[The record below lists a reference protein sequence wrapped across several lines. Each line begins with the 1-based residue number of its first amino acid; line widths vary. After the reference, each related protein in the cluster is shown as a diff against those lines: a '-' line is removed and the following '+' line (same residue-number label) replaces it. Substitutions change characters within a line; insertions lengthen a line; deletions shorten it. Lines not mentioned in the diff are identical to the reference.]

1 MSALPFQI
9 KICGITN
16 ADDALAAVRARA
28 DAIGLNFYARSK
40 RFISVENAM
49 SVVRDV
55 PREIVKVGVFVNP
68 SPAEVNAVM
77 NAGVIDFVQLHGD
90 ETPELLAELSDLP
103 IIKAVRWDSAASPEL
118 LANFLAEC
126 KHRQCVPAALLM
138 DANIAGEFGGT
149 GTPADWKSIAKWRQ
163 ETASAIPIVLA
174 GGLTADN
181 VGAAITAVHPEAV
194 DTASGVEIS
203 PCKKS
208 ESLITSFVAA
218 ARKAYTS
225 GSQC

>member
-16 ADDALAAVRARA
+16 ADDALAAVRAGA

-40 RFISVENAM
+40 RSIGVENAIAI
-49 SVVRDV
+49 VRDV

-68 SPAEVNAVM
+68 LVAEVNAVV

-90 ETPELLAELSDLP
+90 ESPELMAQLPDLP
-103 IIKAVRWDSAASPEL
+103 IMKAVRWDSVASPEL

-126 KHRQCVPAALLM
+126 MHRQCVPAALLM

-149 GTPADWKSIAKWRQ
+149 GAAADWKSIAKWRQ
-163 ETASAIPIVLA
+163 ETRLAMPIVLA

-181 VGAAITAVHPEAV
+181 VGAAIAAVHPEAV
-194 DTASGVEIS
+194 DTASGVES
-203 PCKKS
+203 LPRKKS
-208 ESLITSFVAA
+208 EALITSFVAA
-218 ARKAYTS
+218 ARKAYTF
-225 GSQC
+225 GSEC

>member
-1 MSALPFQI
+1 M
-9 KICGITN
+9 
-16 ADDALAAVRARA
+16 
-28 DAIGLNFYARSK
+28 NFYARSK
-40 RFISVENAM
+40 RFISVENAV
-49 SVVRDV
+49 SIVRDV

-68 SPAEVNAVM
+68 SVAEVDAVM

-90 ETPELLAELSDLP
+90 ESPELMAQLPDLP
-103 IIKAVRWDSAASPEL
+103 IVKAVRWDSAASPKL

-126 KHRQCVPAALLM
+126 KHRGCVPAALLM

-149 GTPADWKSIAKWRQ
+149 GAAADWKSIAKWRQ
-163 ETASAIPIVLA
+163 ETHSAIPIVLA

-181 VGAAITAVHPEAV
+181 VGTAIAAVHPEAV

-203 PCKKS
+203 PRKKS

-218 ARKAYTS
+218 ARKAYTF
-225 GSQC
+225 GSER